1 MKIVIAGGTGFLGGT
16 LLPYFTNDEV
26 VILTRNHRSSHENVR
41 YATWNAQD
49 LDQWY
54 HELDGAD
61 VLINL
66 NGKSVDCRYTEKNKR
81 LIYETRL
88 KSTSVLGEAILNCER
103 PPAVWINASSATIY
117 QHSEDKMMDEYNGDI
132 GDDFSM
138 DVCKSWE
145 QVFYSFQLPFTRQI
159 AIRTSLV
166 LGKESGA
173 LPSLLNLSKIG
184 LGGSQGSGNQ
194 WFSWLHEQDFARA
207 VLFLIAHNDLSGNFN
222 ITAPEPL
229 PNKEFMKQLR
239 RQLGVPF
246 GISMPTWMVYLGAF
260 IMQTE
265 PELILKSRYV
275 YPKRLTDAGFQ
286 FKYPEIVGA
295 FRHLLR

>member
-16 LLPYFTNDEV
+16 LLPYFKNDEV

-41 YATWNAQD
+41 YATWNAHD

-88 KSTSVLGEAILNCER
+88 KSTAVLGEAILNCEH

-138 DVCKSWE
+138 DVCKSWDK
-145 QVFYSFQLPFTRQI
+145 YFTL
-159 AIRTSLV
+159 SSYHPH
-166 LGKESGA
+166 GK
-173 LPSLLNLSKIG
+173 
-184 LGGSQGSGNQ
+184 
-194 WFSWLHEQDFARA
+194 
-207 VLFLIAHNDLSGNFN
+207 
-222 ITAPEPL
+222 
-229 PNKEFMKQLR
+229 
-239 RQLGVPF
+239 
-246 GISMPTWMVYLGAF
+246 
-260 IMQTE
+260 
-265 PELILKSRYV
+265 
-275 YPKRLTDAGFQ
+275 
-286 FKYPEIVGA
+286 
-295 FRHLLR
+295 

>member
-1 MKIVIAGGTGFLGGT
+1 M
-16 LLPYFTNDEV
+16 
-26 VILTRNHRSSHENVR
+26 
-41 YATWNAQD
+41 
-49 LDQWY
+49 
-54 HELDGAD
+54 
-61 VLINL
+61 
-66 NGKSVDCRYTEKNKR
+66 
-81 LIYETRL
+81 
-88 KSTSVLGEAILNCER
+88 
-103 PPAVWINASSATIY
+103 
-117 QHSEDKMMDEYNGDI
+117 
-132 GDDFSM
+132 
-138 DVCKSWE
+138 
-145 QVFYSFQLPFTRQI
+145 
-159 AIRTSLV
+159 
-166 LGKESGA
+166 
-173 LPSLLNLSKIG
+173 G

-239 RQLGVPF
+239 RRLGVPF

-275 YPKRLTDAGFQ
+275 YPKRLEDAGFQ

-295 FRHLLR
+295 FQHLLR